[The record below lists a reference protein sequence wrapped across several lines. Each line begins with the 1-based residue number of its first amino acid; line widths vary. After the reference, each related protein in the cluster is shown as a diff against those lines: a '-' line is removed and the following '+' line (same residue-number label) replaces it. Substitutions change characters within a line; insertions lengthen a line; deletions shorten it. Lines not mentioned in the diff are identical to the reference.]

1 MVFRFFFLCIFCRWL
16 FLACSA
22 SCKYTNV
29 PVWKTP
35 LPHRDICSVSTL
47 FFLLYHLFCAAFC
60 ASEVPQELL
69 IWICKIHYII
79 FLRCFLRIRSS
90 AETSNMN
97 PIGFII
103 SYSSPLQHWS
113 LTKHITIAQLFWPF
127 ILDLSYF
134 FWTWN
139 CPHIGLLYFI
149 VLLWG

>member
-1 MVFRFFFLCIFCRWL
+1 MRFCVC
-16 FLACSA
+16 A
-22 SCKYTNV
+22 V
-29 PVWKTP
+29 
-35 LPHRDICSVSTL
+35 
-47 FFLLYHLFCAAFC
+47 FCAQYE
-60 ASEVPQELL
+60 SV
-69 IWICKIHYII
+69 KIHYII

-90 AETSNMN
+90 AGTSNMN

-149 VLLWG
+149 VLYEGSISFLQKKVPFYVILRYSKFIYFSTSCLFISTYKFVAVFVAVHVFSARYIERLI